1 MERRAPQ
8 RGDFRLG
15 HAAVLLALLVLPT
28 VAVAKLPVDWRLAA
42 LYAVC
47 LSLVAYIANQS
58 DKARAQAN
66 EWRISEATLH
76 LLELI
81 GGWPGA
87 FVAQRRFRHKI
98 AKPSYQAVFW
108 AVVLLYQFVAYD
120 SLQRWKFSGALVSA
134 AINRGR

>member
-1 MERRAPQ
+1 MERPPSRASK
-8 RGDFRLG
+8 FRLA
-15 HAAVLLALLVLPT
+15 HAVVLLALLVLP
-28 VAVAKLPVDWRLAA
+28 AFAIAKLPIDPRLPA

-47 LSLVAYIANQS
+47 VSAAAYVANRS

-87 FVAQRRFRHKI
+87 FVAQRRLRHKVS
-98 AKPSYQAVFW
+98 KRSYQAVFW
-108 AVVLLYQFVAYD
+108 AIVLLHQFAAYAT
-120 SLQRWKFSGALVSA
+120 L
-134 AINRGR
+134 RGWNFFARLAGP